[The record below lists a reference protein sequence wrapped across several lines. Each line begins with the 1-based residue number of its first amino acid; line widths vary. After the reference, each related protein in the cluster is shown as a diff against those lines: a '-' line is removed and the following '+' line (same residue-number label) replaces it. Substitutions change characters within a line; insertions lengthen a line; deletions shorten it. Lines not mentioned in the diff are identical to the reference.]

1 MLHFILQKMYF
12 TFTKMLFLSFNANIS
27 WFEIEKNEKE
37 RKKGIEKWGHLDGEK
52 ISKNDF

>member
-37 RKKGIEKWGHLDGEK
+37 RKKGIEK
-52 ISKNDF
+52 